1 MILWVWM
8 SWIVVCALQAITA
21 PHSELQRQLSAPQA
35 NSALKALYVHLTA
48 LSVPTIKLKES
59 KSLVNARCVMLV
71 TTVPCLDSRT
81 RMPLTLAIE
90 VLCATEALSD
100 LSLPIQPLVTFAQLV
115 LTVRLTP
122 VLTTVMRELSVSS
135 KVLLRLTHVRT
146 ARKASTASVE
156 TLVL

>member
-1 MILWVWM
+1 
-8 SWIVVCALQAITA
+8 
-21 PHSELQRQLSAPQA
+21 
-35 NSALKALYVHLTA
+35 
-48 LSVPTIKLKES
+48 
-59 KSLVNARCVMLV
+59 
-71 TTVPCLDSRT
+71 
-81 RMPLTLAIE
+81 MPLTLAIE

-100 LSLPIQPLVTFAQLV
+100 LSLPIRPLGTFAQLV

-146 ARKASTASVE
+146 ARKAFTASVE